1 METHCG
7 AAVPWLGLK
16 RNRIRGRALKA
27 FSEVLA
33 ELSATGGV
41 EVGSD
46 WTQGRTLFGGLSAAL
61 AAADGTRAA
70 GEGQEAG
77 APPLRSGQFAFIG
90 PAAGPVTVSSTVL
103 RRGRSAVF
111 VQSDV
116 MAEAGL
122 ALRAILTFGT
132 ARPSAMSY
140 EDMPPPS
147 VLPVA
152 DCPSLHGPS
161 GGPGFAAHFDVRP
174 GDGELWFKRQDDGS
188 VERKLGKP
196 DLILWARHRDPAAGT
211 DPIAL
216 LALGDIPP
224 PAAMRLM
231 QTPAPISTM
240 TWMVDF
246 LQPPTPAPAEDDGWR
261 LLRSTAEVV
270 TEGYCSQS
278 MYLWDSA
285 GRPLLAGRQNV
296 AVFG

>member
-1 METHCG
+1 M
-7 AAVPWLGLK
+7 
-16 RNRIRGRALKA
+16 KA
-27 FSEVLA
+27 FSEVMA
-33 ELSATGGV
+33 ELAANGGV
-41 EVGSD
+41 TVGDD

-61 AAADGTRAA
+61 AAADATRLA
-70 GEGQEAG
+70 GEGQEGG

-111 VQSDV
+111 VQADV

-122 ALRAILTFGT
+122 ALRAILTFGS
-132 ARPSAMSY
+132 ARPSATSY
-140 EDMPPPS
+140 SDLPPP
-147 VLPVA
+147 PA
-152 DCPSLHGPS
+152 KPANDCPSLHGPS

-174 GDGELWFKRQDDGS
+174 ADGELWFKRREDGS

-196 DLILWARHRDPAAGT
+196 DLILWAKHRDPRAGT
-211 DPIAL
+211 DPVAL

-231 QTPAPISTM
+231 HTPAPISTM

-246 LQPPTPAPAEDDGWR
+246 LNPPQPPSAEDDGWR

-278 MYLWDSA
+278 MSLWDSA
-285 GRPLLAGRQNV
+285 GRPLLASRQNV